1 MEKTS
6 KKKRTSSTVKNRY
19 MKKTYRTFRF
29 ILRYDVEQDIIDYI
43 EKQPSKNEF
52 IKSCI
57 KEKMNKSCK

>member
-6 KKKRTSSTVKNRY
+6 KKKRTSSTVKKRY